1 MLEKIRDRL
10 ADQLGIDETEITLDA
25 QFKEDLGADSLDLME
40 MVMGLED
47 EYGIE
52 IPVEE
57 LEQIETIGDLVEYLA
72 SEGITE

>member
-10 ADQLGIDETEITLDA
+10 VDQLGIDEDEITLDA

>member
-40 MVMGLED
+40 MVMSLED